1 MNDNT
6 MTPEEKKTAEDLYKL
21 IQAAKATANSK
32 ELHDAMNTVVK
43 ILESLYEQ
51 IHEINAYRI
60 DYDYHT
66 LNGKILHR
74 LASTGFHLRQH
85 IHSIT
90 TRLKKFDKQSS
101 RLSHGAFSPESGD
114 SFDELIAFVKDG
126 IEQEYGESEHN

>member
-1 MNDNT
+1 MNDNA
-6 MTPEEKKTAEDLYKL
+6 MTPEEKKNAENLHKL
-21 IQAAKATANSK
+21 IQVAKATANSK

-43 ILESLYEQ
+43 ILDTLYEQ
-51 IHEINAYRI
+51 IHEINAYDF

-66 LNGKILHR
+66 LNGKIIDR

-101 RLSHGAFSPESGD
+101 RLSHGVFSPEVGN
-114 SFDELIAFVKDG
+114 SFDELITFVKDS
-126 IEQEYGESEHN
+126 IEQEYGD

>member
-1 MNDNT
+1 MNDNA
-6 MTPEEKKTAEDLYKL
+6 MTPEERNNAENLHKL
-21 IQAAKATANSK
+21 IQTAKATANSK

-43 ILESLYEQ
+43 ILDTLYEQ

-66 LNGKILHR
+66 LNGKILDR

-101 RLSHGAFSPESGD
+101 RLSHGVFSAEVGN
-114 SFDELIAFVKDG
+114 SFDELIAFVKDS
-126 IEQEYGESEHN
+126 IKQEYGSEQE

>member
-1 MNDNT
+1 MNDNE
-6 MTPEEKKTAEDLYKL
+6 MTPEEKKNAENLHKL

-32 ELHDAMNTVVK
+32 ELHDAMNTVVE

-51 IHEINAYRI
+51 IHEINAYDF

-66 LNGKILHR
+66 LNGKIIDR

-101 RLSHGAFSPESGD
+101 RLSHGVFSPEVGN
-114 SFDELIAFVKDG
+114 SFDELIAFVKDS
-126 IEQEYGESEHN
+126 IEQEYGSEQE

>member
-1 MNDNT
+1 MNDNA
-6 MTPEEKKTAEDLYKL
+6 MTPEEKKNAENLHKL
-21 IQAAKATANSK
+21 IQVAKATANSK

-43 ILESLYEQ
+43 ILDTLYEQ
-51 IHEINAYRI
+51 IHEINAYDF

-66 LNGKILHR
+66 LNGKIIDR

-101 RLSHGAFSPESGD
+101 RLSHGVFSPEVGN
-114 SFDELIAFVKDG
+114 SFDELIAFVKDS
-126 IEQEYGESEHN
+126 IEQEYGD